1 MTGVEQYAFRAFA
14 DALESIPA
22 ALAENSG
29 LPPIDTL
36 TELKAKQIAEEKPYL
51 GVDCLQTGTNDMK
64 AQGVIETLLSKKEQI
79 SLATQ
84 VRIHTYI
91 IFSA

>member
-1 MTGVEQYAFRAFA
+1 MEQYAYRAFA

-29 LPPIDTL
+29 LPSIDTL
-36 TELKAKQIAEEKPYL
+36 SQLKARQIAEGNPWL
-51 GVDCLQTGTNDMK
+51 GVDCLSSGVNDMK
-64 AQGVIETLLSKKEQI
+64 KQGILETLHSKKEQI

-84 VRIHTYI
+84 V
-91 IFSA
+91 